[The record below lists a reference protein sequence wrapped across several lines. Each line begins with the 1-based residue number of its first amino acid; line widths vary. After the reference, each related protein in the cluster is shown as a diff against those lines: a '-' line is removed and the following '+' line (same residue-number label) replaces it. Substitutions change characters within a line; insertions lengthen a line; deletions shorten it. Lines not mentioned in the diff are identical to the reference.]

1 MNRIMDAIDT
11 LFRVWARQESHQ
23 AVARMGGP
31 GSTPAVARPYVSL
44 KARMLGEQVQTVM
57 RRRGVSR

>member
-1 MNRIMDAIDT
+1 MIDCIDK
-11 LFRVWARQESHQ
+11 LFRAWARQESNQ

-31 GSTPAVARPYVSL
+31 GAPPAAALPYVSL
-44 KARMLGEQVQTVM
+44 KARMLGEPVQTVM

>member
-1 MNRIMDAIDT
+1 MIDHIEK
-11 LFRVWARQESHQ
+11 LFRVWARQESNQ

-31 GSTPAVARPYVSL
+31 GSPPAVARPYVSL
-44 KARMLGEQVQTVM
+44 KARMLGEQAQTVV